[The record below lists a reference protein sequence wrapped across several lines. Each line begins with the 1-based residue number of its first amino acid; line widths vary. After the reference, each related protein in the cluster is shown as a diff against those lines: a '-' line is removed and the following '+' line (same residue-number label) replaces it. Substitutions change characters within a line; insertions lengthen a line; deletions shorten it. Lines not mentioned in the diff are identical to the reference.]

1 MPVNTTHPDYR
12 DWLPIWRRNRDAVDG
27 DRAVKRMREVYLPAS
42 FADTDPDRYEQYIS
56 RAHFMG
62 VTGRTLRAL
71 LGMVFRKPAIL
82 ELPPA
87 MLQLAEN
94 INGSGQSL
102 EQMAKRAVSDV
113 QTVGRYGVLAD
124 YSNVPQGAD
133 RATEAAIGA
142 RPTLAPYPAESII
155 NWRMQSIWGRQR
167 LSLVVL
173 KELVHNPKSNDR
185 FEIDEVEQ
193 YRVLEMRN
201 GVYVQTLF
209 DAEGRVIVEEFAPR
223 MPGGATFDY
232 IPFRFAGA
240 DDNLPTIDPPPI
252 SDLVAVNM
260 GHFQV
265 TADHRENLFI
275 HGQLTLGV
283 STDLSFEEFKIANP
297 AGVVV
302 GARVGHY
309 LGKGG
314 SFSSV
319 TAPESSSLRAALA
332 DMESQ
337 MVALGARLV
346 QRGGQA
352 ETAESAR
359 INASAEASTL
369 DLVVNNVSE
378 AFEEAL
384 EDLARFTGDNPDMI
398 QYRLNTQFWD
408 QHVSSQD
415 LQAIISGVGK
425 AFGPLDALEMIR
437 AGRIVLRD
445 DRSNDDILQ
454 DAASAAL
461 DEDIGG
467 VN

>member
-1 MPVNTTHPDYR
+1 MPVNTTHLDYG
-12 DWLPIWRRNRDAVDG
+12 DWLPTWRRNRGAVDG
-27 DRAVKRMREVYLPAS
+27 DRTVKRMREAYLPAS
-42 FADTDPDRYEQYIS
+42 FAGVDPDRYEQYIS
-56 RAHFMG
+56 RAYFMG

-71 LGMVFRKPAIL
+71 LGMVFRKAAIL
-82 ELPPA
+82 ELPPT
-87 MLQLAEN
+87 LSQLAEN

-113 QTVGRYGVLAD
+113 LTVGRYGLLAD
-124 YSNVPQGAD
+124 YPSVPQGAD

-142 RPTLAPYPAESII
+142 RPILAPYPAESII
-155 NWRMQSIWGRQR
+155 NWRMQAIGGRQR

-193 YRVLEMRN
+193 YRVLEMRD

-209 DAEGRVIVEEFAPR
+209 DDGGRVIAEEFAPR
-223 MPGGATFDY
+223 MAGGATFDH
-232 IPFRFAGA
+232 IPFHFAGA
-240 DDNLPTIDPPPI
+240 DDNLPTIDTPPI

-260 GHFQV
+260 GHYQV

-319 TAPESSSLRAALA
+319 TAPESSSLRGALA

-384 EDLARFTGDNPDMI
+384 EDVARFTGDNPDMI